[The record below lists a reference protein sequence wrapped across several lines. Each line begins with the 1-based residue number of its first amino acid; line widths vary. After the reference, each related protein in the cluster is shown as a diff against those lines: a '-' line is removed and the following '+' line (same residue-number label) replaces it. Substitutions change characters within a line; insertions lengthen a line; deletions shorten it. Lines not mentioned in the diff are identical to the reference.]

1 MPSTAIWHRMGS
13 LFALLVFLGGCA
25 TSAGPHGAPPV
36 APSEAPRLVHFPP
49 YEGRKRKVQVVQINI
64 PAEDIKRYPELA
76 EKRVGFGLSSILVDT
91 LFDTGRFVFLEEKG
105 EILKRLVE
113 QWELT
118 ADGILARDPKAQ
130 ETNLQAAEFLVY
142 AEVFDFVAC
151 SPLERVGLV
160 RKSLTCVTS
169 VGVQVRLVNAATGE
183 YIPGST
189 DPLSPEGKYVHRLDR
204 SLFADATTAF
214 DQSAV
219 GKATLQATRYA
230 VLQALERFDRARW

>member
-1 MPSTAIWHRMGS
+1 MPSRKLRRQMGS
-13 LFALLVFLGGCA
+13 LLALLVFLGGCA
-25 TSAGPHGAPPV
+25 TSSGPHGASSAVPPDTATPV
-36 APSEAPRLVHFPP
+36 RFPP
-49 YEGRKRKVQVVQINI
+49 YEGRKRKVQVVQIRI
-64 PAEDIKRYPELA
+64 PLEDAKRYPELA
-76 EKRVGFGLSSILVDT
+76 EKRVGFGLSNILVDT
-91 LFDTGRFVFLEEKG
+91 LFDTGRFVLLEEKG

-118 ADGILARDPKAQ
+118 EDGILARDPAAQ
-130 ETNLQAAEFLVY
+130 KTNLQAAEFLVY

-151 SPLERVGLV
+151 SPIERLGLV

-169 VGVQVRLVNAATGE
+169 VGVQVRFVNAATGE

-219 GKATLQATRYA
+219 GKATLKATRYA
-230 VLQALERFDRARW
+230 VLKALKRFERAGW